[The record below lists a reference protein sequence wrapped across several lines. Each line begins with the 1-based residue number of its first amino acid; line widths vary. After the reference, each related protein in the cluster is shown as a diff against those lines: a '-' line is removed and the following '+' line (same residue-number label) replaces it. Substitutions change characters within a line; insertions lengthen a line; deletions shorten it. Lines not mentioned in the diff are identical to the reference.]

1 MISPI
6 RIGGLASG
14 MDIDKLVS
22 DMMRVQRMKA
32 DKLYQERQVLRWQ
45 QEDYRSINSLMLAFK
60 NTVFD
65 MRLQATLM
73 KYSAVISGAS
83 VADVTAGSAAREGSY
98 TLKVNALAQQAVKK
112 AAGAFQDSWKGWP
125 LGIQYPLDLQ
135 TTSL

>member
-14 MDIDKLVS
+14 MDIDRLVS

-32 DKLYQERQVLRWQ
+32 DKLYQDRQVLRWQ
-45 QEDYRSINSLMLAFK
+45 QEDYRSINSLMLTFK

-73 KYSAVISGAS
+73 KYSAVISGAQ

-98 TLKVNALAQQAVKK
+98 TLRLTTWRSRLLRK
-112 AAGAFQDSWKGWP
+112 AA
-125 LGIQYPLDLQ
+125 
-135 TTSL
+135 